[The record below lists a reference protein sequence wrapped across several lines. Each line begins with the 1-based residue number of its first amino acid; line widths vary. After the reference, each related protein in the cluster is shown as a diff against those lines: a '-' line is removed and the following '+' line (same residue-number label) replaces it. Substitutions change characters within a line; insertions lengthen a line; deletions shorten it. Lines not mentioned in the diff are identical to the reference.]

1 MSKSL
6 KATWKTIPTG
16 RQHLL
21 KLETPWKRYLGD
33 SCPHHLNIAL
43 VNGTHV
49 RNAYDSDFSQGGNG
63 YAYDFVPKD
72 EIWIDEAIDPI
83 EWPFIAFHECEEAE
97 LMKKGLSYDDAH
109 DRAKHTED
117 LFRHSLMERQ

>member
-6 KATWKTIPTG
+6 KASWKTIPTG

-21 KLETPWKRYLGD
+21 ELETPWKHFLGD
-33 SCPHHLNIAL
+33 ACPHGLNIAL

-49 RNAYDSDFSQGGNG
+49 RNTYDSDFSQGGNG

-72 EIWIDEAIDPI
+72 EIWIDEAIDQI
-83 EWPFIAFHECEEAE
+83 EWPFIAFHESE
-97 LMKKGLSYDDAH
+97 LMKKGLSYDKAH
-109 DRAKHTED
+109 DRAKYAED
-117 LFRHSLMERQ
+117 LFRHSLMGGG